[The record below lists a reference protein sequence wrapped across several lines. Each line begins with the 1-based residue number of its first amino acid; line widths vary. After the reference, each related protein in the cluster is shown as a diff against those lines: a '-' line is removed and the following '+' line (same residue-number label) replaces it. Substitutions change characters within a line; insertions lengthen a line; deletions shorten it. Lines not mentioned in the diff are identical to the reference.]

1 MVGTPLSTDEIHRL
15 LAEEKIGWLA
25 TVSPKGQP
33 HAIPINFGFFNDIVH
48 IIFVDDKSR
57 SVRNIR
63 NNERVS
69 LGINVGE
76 KQGEIKCVL
85 IRGKAELWHDID
97 ALKQAHLKI
106 LPKYLPS
113 EKEAEN
119 FLQKLVSS
127 GAITKRILV
136 TIKPEKIISW
146 KL

>member
-69 LGINVGE
+69 LGINLEFNKAVVGMDLRLRCRF
-76 KQGEIKCVL
+76 IPV
-85 IRGKAELWHDID
+85 
-97 ALKQAHLKI
+97 
-106 LPKYLPS
+106 
-113 EKEAEN
+113 
-119 FLQKLVSS
+119 VS
-127 GAITKRILV
+127 
-136 TIKPEKIISW
+136 
-146 KL
+146 